1 MSFINYRA
9 SAGSG
14 KTYQLVLE
22 YLNLALNNE
31 EKFSHIL
38 AITFTNKAAA
48 EMKERIMNSLKN
60 LSKGY
65 DEELKNNLLLK
76 NKNLRNIEEK
86 SYRIMK
92 KILHNYSDFA
102 VMTIDSFINRLVR
115 SFSYETDIPSG
126 FDVELNFSRM
136 KNFVSKSIFAGI
148 GRDQQTTKVIR
159 EFVFSKMGQDKSWNV
174 EKNISELQQEINR
187 ERTEAP
193 VENIMKIDPGKLDL
207 AAEDLKKIF
216 SQFMEELTD
225 LAKTGSQLISDS
237 GLSSNEFAYK
247 KNGAAAFIEKT
258 SLLNPYQIKVFSGFG
273 DSNFRKGQWMTRNT
287 SDDIRIKIEFIV
299 EQLDIVQARMISLV
313 DEKFKDAITAFLIYE
328 NIYLL
333 GLIGKINIFMKEY
346 KDEYNTVPIYEL
358 TKKVHGIITKG
369 DIPFVYYIL
378 GDSFENIM
386 IDEFQDTSRMQW
398 DSLFPLIE
406 NSDSEDKINLGVG
419 DEKQSIYRW
428 RGGDMEIMN
437 QDITELFHPD
447 SLKVINLPFNFRS
460 RDNIV
465 NFNNKLF
472 SGLACMDDHNGLLNR
487 LYKDMGQK
495 GKAGEGG
502 FISVRFLNKEDYLH
516 QALIGIEKIVDEC
529 ISEGFTLSDI
539 AILTRKKK
547 EGKEVAD
554 FLLSKKIDIITPE
567 LLELYKNPLAIFFIN
582 LMKYIF
588 DNENKLAMI
597 EIMFYISNYFKENIW
612 TIDNTEK
619 YSTDPGLVSL
629 PGCIDE
635 FIKKRNFLLKLP
647 LYESVEELIRTFDLH
662 KQLRSASSGYITSFL
677 NMILDYSESEGG
689 GIPGFLEWW
698 EMHNTEY
705 SVPTPENKDG
715 VRIMTIHK
723 AKGLEFPVVIIPFA
737 DWSGDHPN
745 YHWMEGD
752 GFKVSEDNYPPP
764 FYVHGTKTL
773 ENSRFQ
779 KEWVEEKK
787 KAETDD
793 INLFYVACTRAIEGL
808 FIISKEK
815 KKDNDKADNYS
826 LLRIKTGSGEMEEI
840 EENHFVLGKLKKT
853 SKIKETGNVNTIN
866 EDKMI
871 SNRWSEKIT
880 IRERSEKFWDLT
892 PEDQLKKIDKGIL
905 IHEILFQ
912 ISIENP
918 MDKILQLLLYS
929 GRISESEYE
938 EIGRDLNTIFENE
951 EVNRWFFGPGEILS
965 EKSIITGEGILRP
978 DRVIIHEDRATIIDF
993 KTGKESGANLDQMR
1007 KYKEQVK
1014 KMGYKH
1020 IEGIL
1025 FYIPA
1030 RKAVRV

>member
-1 MSFINYRA
+1 MGFINYRA

-22 YLNLALNNE
+22 YLNLALTNE

-86 SYRIMK
+86 SYRVMK

-216 SQFMEELTD
+216 ITFMEELTGIAKEGSEIIEGTGFTIND
-225 LAKTGSQLISDS
+225 FPYKKTGAAGYLEKISNLNVFAVKHFNIPGKRFKD
-237 GLSSNEFAYK
+237 GLWTANNSPDEFK
-247 KNGAAAFIEKT
+247 EKINGNIEEK
-258 SLLNPYQIKVFSGFG
+258 LNSV
-273 DSNFRKGQWMTRNT
+273 RN
-287 SDDIRIKIEFIV
+287 RI
-299 EQLDIVQARMISLV
+299 ISLV
-313 DEKFKDAITAFLIYE
+313 ETKHEDALTAFLIYE

-358 TKKVHGIITKG
+358 TKKVHGIIKKG

-378 GDSFENIM
+378 GDSFVNIM

-406 NSDSEDKINLGVG
+406 NSDSENKINLGVG

-437 QDITELFHPD
+437 RDITELFHPD

-472 SGLACMDDHNGLLNR
+472 SGLTGMEDHNGLLNR
-487 LYKDMGQK
+487 LYKDMDQK

-502 FISVRFLNKEDYLH
+502 FISVRFLKKEDYLH
-516 QALIGIEKIVDEC
+516 QALIRIEEIIDEC

-554 FLLSKKIDIITPE
+554 FLLLKKIDIITPE

-582 LMKYIF
+582 LIKYIF

-612 TIDNTEK
+612 TIEHTEK
-619 YSTDPGLVSL
+619 YSTDPGLISL
-629 PGCIDE
+629 PGCLDE

-723 AKGLEFPVVIIPFA
+723 AKGLEFPIVIIPFA
-737 DWSGDHPN
+737 DWSGEHPN
-745 YHWMEGD
+745 YHWMKGD
-752 GFKVSEDNYPPP
+752 GFKVNEDNYPPP

-808 FIISKEK
+808 FILSKEK

-826 LLRIKTGSGEMEEI
+826 LLRIKTGSGEMEET
-840 EENHFVLGKLKKT
+840 EENHFVLGKLEKT
-853 SKIKETGNVNTIN
+853 SKIKEADNVNTIN

-892 PEDQLKKIDKGIL
+892 PEDQLKKIDKGII
-905 IHEILFQ
+905 IHEILSQ
-912 ISIENP
+912 ISTENP
-918 MDKILQLLLYS
+918 MDKILQRLLYS
-929 GRISESEYE
+929 GRISKSEYE

-965 EKSIITGEGILRP
+965 EKAIITGEGILRP
-978 DRVIIHEDRATIIDF
+978 DRVIIHKDKATIIDF
-993 KTGKESGANLDQMR
+993 KTGKESGANFDQMR
-1007 KYKEQVK
+1007 KYKEHVK

-1030 RKAVRV
+1030 GKAVKV

>member
-1 MSFINYRA
+1 MTFINYKA

-22 YLNLALNNE
+22 YLSLALENDF
-31 EKFSHIL
+31 KFKHIL

-48 EMKERIMNSLKN
+48 EMKERILRSLKSLSKGENEELKQNLLKKNPSLKN
-60 LSKGY
+60 IEGKAGKV
-65 DEELKNNLLLK
+65 LKK
-76 NKNLRNIEEK
+76 V
-86 SYRIMK
+86 
-92 KILHNYSDFA
+92 LHNYSNFA
-102 VMTIDSFINRLVR
+102 VTTIDSFINRLVR

-148 GRDQQTTKVIR
+148 GSDPETTNVIR

-207 AAEDLKKIF
+207 AAEGLKKIF
-216 SQFMEELTD
+216 FQFMEELTEI
-225 LAKTGSQLISDS
+225 AKKGSQLITGP
-237 GLSSNEFAYK
+237 GLSLNEFAYK
-247 KNGAAAFIEKT
+247 KKGAAAFIEKT

-287 SDDIRIKIEFIV
+287 SDDIRIKIESIAD
-299 EQLDIVQARMISLV
+299 QLDIVQSKMVSLI
-313 DEKFKDAITAFLIYE
+313 DEKLEDAITAFLIYE

-333 GLIGKINIFMKEY
+333 GLIGKINIFMNEY

-358 TKKVHGIITKG
+358 TKKVHGIIKKG

-398 DSLFPLIE
+398 DSLFPLVD
-406 NSDSEDKINLGVG
+406 NSIGEKKISLGVG

-437 QDITELFHPD
+437 NDIFELIHPD
-447 SLKVINLPFNFRS
+447 NLKVINLPYNFRS
-460 RDNIV
+460 RENIV

-472 SGLACMDDHNGLLNR
+472 SGLAGMEDHNKLLNR
-487 LYKDMGQK
+487 LYKNMDQK
-495 GKAGEGG
+495 GKTGEGG
-502 FISVRFLNKEDYLH
+502 FISVSFLNKEDYLN
-516 QALIGIEKIVDEC
+516 QALIRTGEIVDEC
-529 ISEGFTLSDI
+529 MAAGFTLSDI

-554 FLLSKKIDIITPE
+554 YLLSKGIDIITPE
-567 LLELYKNPLAIFFIN
+567 LLELYKNPLANFFIN
-582 LMKYIF
+582 LLRYIF
-588 DNENKLAMI
+588 DNENKLAMT
-597 EIMFYISNYFKENIW
+597 EILFYISGYFKGNIW
-612 TIDNTEK
+612 TINETEK
-619 YSTDPGLVSL
+619 YSTDPGSVSL

-635 FIKKRNFLLKLP
+635 FIKKRNLLLRLP
-647 LYESVEELIRTFDLH
+647 LYEAVEELIRTFDLH

-677 NMILDYSESEGG
+677 NMILDYSENEGG

-698 EMHNTEY
+698 EVHNTEY

-723 AKGLEFPVVIIPFA
+723 AKGLQFPVVFIPFA
-737 DWSGDHPN
+737 DWSGEKAN

-752 GFKVSEDNYPPP
+752 GFKAGKDNYPPP
-764 FYVHGTKTL
+764 FYVHGTKSL
-773 ENSRFQ
+773 ESSRFQ
-779 KEWVEEKK
+779 KEWEEEKMR
-787 KAETDD
+787 AETDD

-808 FIISKEK
+808 FILSRER
-815 KKDNDKADNYS
+815 KKDNNKVDNYS
-826 LLRIKTGSGEMEEI
+826 LLRIKTSSGDMEKSGED
-840 EENHFVLGKLKKT
+840 HFTLGKLKKK
-853 SKIKETGNVNTIN
+853 SEIKETGRVKTIN

-880 IRERSEKFWDLT
+880 IRERSEKFWNLT
-892 PEDQLKKIDKGIL
+892 PEDHLRKIDKGII
-905 IHEILFQ
+905 IHEILSQ
-912 ISIENP
+912 ISRENP
-918 MDKILQLLLYS
+918 VDKILHQLLYS
-929 GRISESEYE
+929 GRISGSEHE
-938 EIGRDLNTIFENE
+938 EIKRDLNLMFEKE
-951 EVNRWFFGPGEILS
+951 EVKGWFFGPGEILS
-965 EKSIITGEGILRP
+965 EKAIITEEGIFRP
-978 DRVIIHEDRATIIDF
+978 DRVIIYEKRATIIDF
-993 KTGKESGANLDQMR
+993 KTGKESETNLDQMS
-1007 KYKEQVK
+1007 KYIEQVK
-1014 KMGYKH
+1014 TMGYENV
-1020 IEGIL
+1020 EGIL
-1025 FYIPA
+1025 FYIPDG
-1030 RKAVRV
+1030 KAVRV